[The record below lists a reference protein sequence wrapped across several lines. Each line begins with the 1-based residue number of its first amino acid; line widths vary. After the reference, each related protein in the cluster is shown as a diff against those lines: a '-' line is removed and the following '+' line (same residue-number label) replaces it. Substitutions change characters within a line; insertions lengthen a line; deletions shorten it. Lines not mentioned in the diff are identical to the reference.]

1 VIANDRRELGGA
13 PDKSRG
19 PIAFIEREKA
29 DASCLLPSRT
39 SQANEKK
46 KEKGERMVIN
56 KMVSTHRSPSFSL
69 VLSFHLH
76 LSVYFW
82 PRASSH
88 GPSSLLSI
96 LLMSAATGSRF
107 PPMLCVHARACGS
120 IGPLVPSSAPS
131 WHRMAPREGES
142 SVSGGRQGRLFP

>member
-1 VIANDRRELGGA
+1 MIAASSFVGGA
-13 PDKSRG
+13 DQSLSSKERRPTH
-19 PIAFIEREKA
+19 PAF
-29 DASCLLPSRT
+29 CLLVRRKQT
-39 SQANEKK
+39 RKK
-46 KEKGERMVIN
+46 KEKGERTVIN

-107 PPMLCVHARACGS
+107 PPPMLCVHARACGS
-120 IGPLVPSSAPS
+120 SVPLVPSSAPS

-142 SVSGGRQGRLFP
+142 SVSGGRRGRLFP